1 MAGALQTLSLNIP
14 DTSRGVTEELV
25 LGHRVSKRLL
35 WKRTGLSL
43 VLDDRCSKMQ
53 AEQGRRNNETN
64 KLTVKQSV
72 VCEELVRTC
81 LCCAMHL
88 GQLSF
93 LGDLTVRN
101 YDRKV

>member
-43 VLDDRCSKMQ
+43 VLDDRPC
-53 AEQGRRNNETN
+53 A
-64 KLTVKQSV
+64 
-72 VCEELVRTC
+72 VR
-81 LCCAMHL
+81 CCA
-88 GQLSF
+88 
-93 LGDLTVRN
+93 D
-101 YDRKV
+101 